1 MRYKTMA
8 YQTNA
13 TRRCAFCSLLSFINC
28 KIISQSNL
36 KRIVCGKKCQVICG
50 KNVNVKDT
58 IEEAH
63 ASTHSQKK
71 KNIETK
77 KNKIMS
83 IVFNLYRSGNLH
95 FVDLLVFFVS
105 ALFYPWI
112 VFFFLVVNA
121 PFENNICYMM
131 NHGSFNWLS
140 VFNGID
146 RRKHKVM
153 LKNGH
158 FTDPITNSI

>member
-8 YQTNA
+8 NQTKA

-28 KIISQSNL
+28 KIILQSNL

-77 KNKIMS
+77 NKIMS

-95 FVDLLVFFVS
+95 FADLLGFFCFRFVLS
-105 ALFYPWI
+105 LEN
-112 VFFFLVVNA
+112 VFFFCCECAL
-121 PFENNICYMM
+121 
-131 NHGSFNWLS
+131 
-140 VFNGID
+140 
-146 RRKHKVM
+146 
-153 LKNGH
+153 
-158 FTDPITNSI
+158 